1 MKIGFIG
8 TGHITKSVIHGILGS
23 KLKIRR
29 IIVSKRNNKISSS
42 LKRKSKKILVLNN
55 KQKYLIAQL
64 KDLGVKAGKLRAD
77 LDQVQRAA
85 DSFQKD
91 LLDSFKEKA
100 EEVLDEKAS

>member
-1 MKIGFIG
+1 MNDEN
-8 TGHITKSVIHGILGS
+8 VINIDGKGYKEADLS
-23 KLKIRR
+23 
-29 IIVSKRNNKISSS
+29 NQ
-42 LKRKSKKILVLNN
+42 KKYI
-55 KQKYLIAQL
+55 IAQL
-64 KDLGVKAGKLRAD
+64 KDLGMKASKLRAD